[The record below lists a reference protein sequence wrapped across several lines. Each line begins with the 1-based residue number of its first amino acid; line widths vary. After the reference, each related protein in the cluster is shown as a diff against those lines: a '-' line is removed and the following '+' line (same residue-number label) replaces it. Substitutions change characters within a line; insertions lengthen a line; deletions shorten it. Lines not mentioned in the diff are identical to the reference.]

1 MSSFVI
7 PFYCGS
13 GTVTGSATVNN
24 YGSGSATLVTMTYNR
39 TLQIEE
45 KKLTWKANDADEPM
59 RVLIDRHH
67 DKVLVEQVDL
77 LGPLPHPIVALLCR
91 REARIVLYRV
101 VLVRLV
107 LAGGSGGEPL
117 VEVGGEDVGLGK
129 DRLLV
134 LVFAV
139 LQVPVSNTTSMNRS
153 NRRGI
158 EAVCRPPLPPQ
169 TRLFPGEAFGINSTS
184 ALH

>member
-1 MSSFVI
+1 MLRFLRFRSNGNNALQQS
-7 PFYCGS
+7 
-13 GTVTGSATVNN
+13 VTDW
-24 YGSGSATLVTMTYNR
+24 
-39 TLQIEE
+39 

-59 RVLIDRHH
+59 SVLIDRHH

-91 REARIVLYRV
+91 REAGIVLDWV

-107 LAGGSGGEPL
+107 LARGPGGKAL
-117 VEVGGEDVGLGK
+117 VEVGGEDVGLGQ

-139 LQVPVSNTTSMNRS
+139 LQVPKQHNKHEQKQ
-153 NRRGI
+153 GI
-158 EAVCRPPLPPQ
+158 
-169 TRLFPGEAFGINSTS
+169 
-184 ALH
+184 